1 MAFSIGGIV
10 ASNEVRVRDE
20 SGRFIAALHEGA
32 VEAAEAVAE
41 EIAAVAMVTAPGP
54 VSGTLMASI
63 DARSEGVVAWA
74 TADAPW
80 AEVQE
85 LGGVPHDIP
94 NSFGRGHDFG
104 FGSQFDRAF
113 FHPGNPAT
121 HFLEEAGRTVSGYA
135 IGIVAKFLPS

>member
-20 SGRFIAALHEGA
+20 SGRFIAELHAGA

-41 EIAAVAMVTAPGP
+41 EIAALAMVTAPGP

-85 LGGVPHDIP
+85 LGGAPHDIP
-94 NSFGRGHDFG
+94 NSFGRGPEFG
-104 FGSQFDRAF
+104 IGGRFGGF